1 MKEAKR
7 ICFLGK
13 GGIGKSVIT
22 ANVSAAL
29 AKSGARVLQVGND
42 ISLSSTLLLRK
53 SAEIT
58 PALEEYRKNYVIKI
72 ADYILPT
79 ASGVYCLEL
88 GSLEPGVGCMARGIN
103 IMDEMLEHQGVIEA
117 LDLDY
122 ILYDIAGDT
131 PCTGYILPMRD
142 GIMQECIV
150 VADNSFPGFA
160 TANSIVAGIARARK
174 SNIPSVALLVNF
186 ADRYPARAQLDAY
199 AKEIGAEVV
208 GYLDYD
214 PKIEYSELAGQTV
227 LEAYPGSAAAAF
239 FAALAQRLSDA
250 ARRAAIPVPLDRH
263 HLLQWLAHW
272 KQRSLA
278 QKSGVIGVDDS
289 RNI

>member
-72 ADYILPT
+72 ADYIVPT
-79 ASGVYCLEL
+79 ESGVYCLEL

-103 IMDEMLEHQGVIEA
+103 IIDEMLEHQGVIEA
-117 LDLDY
+117 LALDF

-142 GIMQECIV
+142 GVMHECIV

-160 TANSIVAGIARARK
+160 TANSIVAGIARARRDHTL
-174 SNIPSVALLVNF
+174 SVALLVNF
-186 ADRYPARAQLDAY
+186 ADRYPAKAQLDAY
-199 AKEIGAEVV
+199 AREISAEVV

-214 PKIEYSELAGQTV
+214 LKIEYSELAGQTV
-227 LEAYPGSAAAAF
+227 LEAYPDSAAAAF
-239 FAALAQRLSDA
+239 FDTLAKRLSGTA
-250 ARRAAIPVPLDRH
+250 MRAAAPVPLEREQ
-263 HLLQWLAHW
+263 LLQWLQHW

-278 QKSGVIGVDDS
+278 QKSGIIGIDDS